1 MTRAWLI
8 AAAGALLSGPALAAD
23 GLVLQLRDSG
33 PDGSAG
39 YLAARDKGYY
49 AAEGLDVTIRPGGP
63 QAEPLDALATG
74 AADLAVEGM
83 AAALVAREKGLP
95 VVNIAQPL
103 NGTGL
108 ALVCWRRAGIGDLR
122 SGLAGQTIGVRFA
135 ADRHAFIAWMNRIGV
150 PTDGGEQGANLIE
163 QGAGLETL
171 RAKRAACVT
180 ATAPVGGQ
188 QPEAGPDFVTFH
200 DDGAMPGDGLY
211 ALGTALAD
219 PAGESRLVR
228 FVRASMRGWAEI
240 ARQPETAGGP
250 QQRMGPACCGP
261 QVNVP
266 DGRLDIAAAGRAVQ
280 ALLAGPH
287 PLLSAPP
294 VGAWTE
300 AITDR
305 AAQPGA
311 AGALPAG
318 AQAAGRPQDGA
329 ALRKAP

>member
-1 MTRAWLI
+1 MGRIVTRAWLI

-122 SGLAGQTIGVRFA
+122 SGLAGQTIGVRLA
-135 ADRHAFIAWMNRIGV
+135 WDRHSFVAWMNRIGV
-150 PTDGGEQGANLIE
+150 PTDGGEQGVTLIE
-163 QGAGLETL
+163 QGAGLDAL

-180 ATAPVGGQ
+180 ATVPVGGQ
-188 QPEAGPDFVTFH
+188 LPEAGPDFVTFH
-200 DDGAMPGDGLY
+200 DEGAIPGDGLY
-211 ALGTALAD
+211 ALGTTLAD

-228 FVRASMRGWAEI
+228 FVRASMKGWAEV
-240 ARQPETAGGP
+240 ARQPEAAGGTQP
-250 QQRMGPACCGP
+250 AGAPACCAP
-261 QVNVP
+261 HVNMP

-287 PLLSAPP
+287 PLLTAPP
-294 VGAWTE
+294 VGAWTG
-300 AITDR
+300 AVTDR

-311 AGALPAG
+311 
-318 AQAAGRPQDGA
+318 QAAGQPEDGA
-329 ALRKAP
+329 ASRKAP